1 MNTPAGA
8 SCPSLPGLFDPNR
21 DGHAEVGQAVQY
33 VAADLRLGQLIGQS
47 PSVKA
52 PANDSLVSVHCR
64 FDETASTISRAAL
77 PIDTPML
84 GNRLQMR
91 IALGRRDFTQN
102 RCRPRR
108 DDDRRVGMT
117 LRDSII
123 EHLPTCHCVVSSIPP
138 WYGRLLVAGSDGA
151 GLASATDQ
159 AKTQELPGDEAMI
172 LSRNPEF
179 YRPVSVRNYGAIYAV
194 TIRHRMPALH

>member
-8 SCPSLPGLFDPNR
+8 SCPSFLGLFDPNR
-21 DGHAEVGQAVQY
+21 DRHAEVGHAVQY

-52 PANDSLVSVHCR
+52 PANDSLVSVHCH

-108 DDDRRVGMT
+108 DDDRRVGGECQGSCRLNYVM
-117 LRDSII
+117 
-123 EHLPTCHCVVSSIPP
+123 IPP
-138 WYGRLLVAGSDGA
+138 I
-151 GLASATDQ
+151 
-159 AKTQELPGDEAMI
+159 DEAAA
-172 LSRNPEF
+172 LGADVLCCESR
-179 YRPVSVRNYGAIYAV
+179 R
-194 TIRHRMPALH
+194 

>member
-123 EHLPTCHCVVSSIPP
+123 DHLPTQFLSGGC
-138 WYGRLLVAGSDGA
+138 ASDFV
-151 GLASATDQ
+151 
-159 AKTQELPGDEAMI
+159 EIHFVP
-172 LSRNPEF
+172 
-179 YRPVSVRNYGAIYAV
+179 AV
-194 TIRHRMPALH
+194 TSERWTIRRLARSQSSQSSTQ